1 MQEFLPAIDYS
12 LFTRHYLSYLMNIH
26 EYQAKEILKPYGVP
40 VPRGRVVTTP
50 AEAGTVA
57 REMGGTCVV
66 KAQIHAGGR
75 GKAGGV
81 KLAKTPEEAE
91 RWARDMLG
99 KKLVTHQTGP
109 EGREVRRLLVE
120 EGLNIDRE
128 LYLGMVLDRALS
140 RHSIIASIEGG
151 VEIEEVARKT
161 PEKILREVVD
171 PAVGL
176 LSFQGR
182 RLAYGLG
189 LPAQQINAFVSLLES
204 LSRAF
209 VALDCSLA
217 EINPLVLTREGKVIA
232 LDAKMNFDNNALFR
246 QPQIVALRDFDE
258 EEPKELEASQLGL
271 SYIALDGNI
280 GCMVNGAGLAMA
292 TMDIIKLYGGEPA
305 NFLDVGGGA
314 TKDRVTEAF
323 KILLSD
329 KRVKGVLIN
338 IFGGIMRCD
347 VIAQGVVEAAR
358 AMRVGVPLI
367 VRLQGTNVER
377 GKEILSESGL
387 SIIPAETMAEA
398 AEKVVQAVKQKS

>member
-1 MQEFLPAIDYS
+1 
-12 LFTRHYLSYLMNIH
+12 MNIH
-26 EYQAKEILKPYGVP
+26 EYQAKEIFTHYGIP
-40 VPRGRVVTTP
+40 VPRGRVVTSP
-50 AEAGTVA
+50 KEAGA
-57 REMGGTCVV
+57 AAGEIGGTCVV

-81 KLAKTPEEAE
+81 KVVKTPQEAE
-91 RWARDMLG
+91 ERAREILG

-109 EGREVRRLLVE
+109 EGRQVRRLLVE

-128 LYLGMVLDRALS
+128 LYLGMVLDRALA
-140 RHSIIASIEGG
+140 RHTVIASVEGG

-161 PEKILREVVD
+161 PEKILREIID

-176 LSFQGR
+176 LPFQGR
-182 RLAYGLG
+182 RLAYGLAV
-189 LPAQQINAFVSLLES
+189 PAPQINAFVSLLEA

-209 VALDCSLA
+209 VGLDCSLA
-217 EINPLVLTREGKVIA
+217 EINPLVLTREGKVVA

-246 QPQIVALRDFDE
+246 HPEIVALRDFDE

-314 TKDRVTEAF
+314 TQDRVTEAF
-323 KILLSD
+323 KILVSD
-329 KRVKGVLIN
+329 QRVKGVLIN

-347 VIAQGVVEAAR
+347 VIAQGVVDAAR
-358 AMRVGVPLI
+358 AMGVNVPLV
-367 VRLQGTNVER
+367 VRLQGTNVQL
-377 GKEILSESGL
+377 GKKILSESGL

-398 AEKVVQAVKQKS
+398 AEKVVKAVKG